1 MSSRKTK
8 IVATIGPSSY
18 QRNTLKKL
26 AEAGMDV
33 ARINFSHGTHEDHA
47 AAIAVL
53 RELSTQLDK
62 PICILQ
68 DLQGPKLR
76 LGNLPPEG
84 VNLEK
89 GQVVRLSKVY
99 PSPHSRNK
107 LTLPAD
113 IPNPSS
119 IPSGSKVLIDDGRI
133 ELETI
138 ESTEQYIDTKVMV
151 GGIVTSH
158 KGINFPGANL
168 DIPCLTEKDLSD
180 LRFGLEHNV
189 DVLAVSFVR
198 AANDIIKVRQT
209 ISNIDPKKSKI
220 PVIAKLERPEAIE
233 NLHDILTVSDG
244 VMIARGDLAVET
256 SPATVPIVQKQII
269 RSANRRAKYVIT
281 ATQMLESMVNNPRPT
296 RAEASDV
303 ANAIFDGT
311 DAVMLS
317 AETAIGKYPVESI
330 QIMHGIIEEAESH
343 FRDWGLCDIEKDQP
357 EQDDAISI
365 TRAAREL
372 AHDRNVAAIAVFTQT
387 GRTALLMSKARPEV
401 PILAFTPEKTTYQ
414 LLNMYWGVTPYMVSY
429 ANTVEKMIFEVE
441 NCIAAQ
447 RKIKKGQQVVIISG
461 FPVGTFCPPNFALL
475 HTIGH
480 P

>member
-1 MSSRKTK
+1 MSPRKTK
-8 IVATIGPSSY
+8 IVATIGPSSN
-18 QRNTLKKL
+18 QRNTLKNL
-26 AEAGMDV
+26 IEAGMDV
-33 ARINFSHGTHEDHA
+33 ARINFSHGTYEQHA
-47 AAIAVL
+47 ATITVL
-53 RELSTQLDK
+53 RELSTQLGK

-68 DLQGPKLR
+68 DLQGPKSR
-76 LGNLPPEG
+76 LGNLPSEG
-84 VNLEK
+84 VKLEK
-89 GQVVRLSKVY
+89 GQFVRLSKVY
-99 PSPHSRNK
+99 PYLHSMDM

-113 IPNPSS
+113 IPNSRL
-119 IPSGSKVLIDDGRI
+119 IPPGSRVLIDDGRI

-138 ESTEQYIDTKVMV
+138 ESNDQYVDTKVMV

-158 KGINFPGANL
+158 KGLNFPGANL

-189 DVLAVSFVR
+189 DVIAVSFVR
-198 AANDIIKVRQT
+198 VATDIIRVRQT
-209 ISNIDPKKSKI
+209 ISDIDPKKSKI

-233 NLHDILTVSDG
+233 NLRDILTVSDG
-244 VMIARGDLAVET
+244 VMVARGDLAVET
-256 SPATVPIVQKQII
+256 SPAMVPIIQKQII
-269 RSANRRAKYVIT
+269 RSAKRQTKYVIT
-281 ATQMLESMVNNPRPT
+281 ATQMLESMVSNPRPT

-330 QIMHGIIEEAESH
+330 QIMHRIIEESESH
-343 FRDWGLCDIEKDQP
+343 FCDWGLCDTEKDQP
-357 EQDDAISI
+357 VQDDAISI

-414 LLNMYWGVTPYMVSY
+414 LLNMYWGVTPYMVPY
-429 ANTVEKMIFEVE
+429 ANTVEKMILEVE
-441 NCIAAQ
+441 NCIATM

-461 FPVGTFCPPNFALL
+461 FPVGTFRPPNFALL
-475 HTIGH
+475 HTIGQT
-480 P
+480 

>member
-1 MSSRKTK
+1 MSPRRTK
-8 IVATIGPSSY
+8 IIATIGPGSY
-18 QRNTLKKL
+18 QRNILKKL
-26 AEAGMDV
+26 VEAGMDV
-33 ARINFSHGTHEDHA
+33 ARINFSHGTREKHA
-47 AAIAVL
+47 AAIAAL
-53 RELSTQLDK
+53 RELSTQLNK

-76 LGNLPPEG
+76 LGSLLDG

-89 GQVVRLSKVY
+89 GQIVRLSKVF
-99 PSPHSRNK
+99 PHLHSTDRVI
-107 LTLPAD
+107 LPAD

-119 IPSGSKVLIDDGRI
+119 IPPGSRVLVDDGRI

-138 ESTEQYIDTKVMV
+138 ESTNQYVDAKVIV
-151 GGIVTSH
+151 GGTVTAH
-158 KGINFPGANL
+158 KGINLPGANL

-180 LRFGLEHNV
+180 LRFGLAHNV
-189 DVLAVSFVR
+189 DVIAVSFVR
-198 AANDIIKVRQT
+198 VANDIIKVRQA
-209 ISNIDPKKSKI
+209 ISDIDPRKSKI
-220 PVIAKLERPEAIE
+220 PIIAKLERPEAIE

-256 SPATVPIVQKQII
+256 SPAIVPIVQKKII
-269 RSANRRAKYVIT
+269 QRANRQAKYVIT

-330 QIMHGIIEEAESH
+330 QIMHRIIEEAENH
-343 FRDWGLCDIEKDQP
+343 FCDWGLCDTEKNQP
-357 EQDDAISI
+357 VQDDAISI

-387 GRTALLMSKARPEV
+387 GKTALLMSKARPEV

-414 LLNMYWGVTPYMVSY
+414 LLNMYWGVTPYMVPY
-429 ANTVEKMIFEVE
+429 ANTVEKMILEVE

-461 FPVGTFCPPNFALL
+461 FPVGTFRPPNFALL
-475 HTIGH
+475 HTIGQL
-480 P
+480 